1 LSLFEFEFEFEKLPK
16 MLLRWFRWKKE
27 EKDAQAV
34 INHSPHNKEKYKMVP
49 SIVKLLYHENGGS
62 I

>member
-1 LSLFEFEFEFEKLPK
+1 
-16 MLLRWFRWKKE
+16 
-27 EKDAQAV
+27 V